1 MLDGDGEYDKSVLSV
16 LFGLSVLYIICLP
29 IVPKFPRW
37 FEMIILP
44 LR

>member
-1 MLDGDGEYDKSVLSV
+1 MLDGDGEYDKSV